1 MNAPESSDS
10 SNSDLIMQ
18 LSPASVA
25 ADREVR
31 RDSPF
36 RRARTCYDH
45 LAGVAGVELMDT
57 LHQNGWLEEQGQSKS
72 RTLYR
77 LTPMGEQSLAVRGVE
92 LSLVHGSKRI
102 YAYGCTDWTER
113 RFHLG
118 GALGA
123 AILRSLVE
131 AGIVRRD
138 YGTRAVGRLKP
149 LQQWIDN
156 MA

>member
-1 MNAPESSDS
+1 MNAPESSDG

-57 LHQNGWLEEQGQSKS
+57 LHQKDWLEEQGQSKS
-72 RTLYR
+72 RTRYQ
-77 LTPMGEQSLAVRGVE
+77 LTPLGEQSLAVRGVD
-92 LSLVHGSKRI
+92 LSLVHDSKRI
-102 YAYGCTDWTER
+102 YAYGCADWTER
-113 RFHLG
+113 RFHIG

-138 YGTRAVGRLKP
+138 YGTRAVGRLEP
-149 LQQWIDN
+149 VQQWVDN

>member
-1 MNAPESSDS
+1 MRNK
-10 SNSDLIMQ
+10 DLIMQ

-25 ADREVR
+25 AAREVR
-31 RDSPF
+31 RDSPL

-45 LAGVAGVELMDT
+45 LAGVAGVELMDA
-57 LHQNGWLEEQGQSKS
+57 LHHKGWLEEQGKSKS
-72 RTLYR
+72 RTHYR
-77 LTPMGEQSLAVRGVE
+77 LTPRGEQALAVRGVD

-113 RFHLG
+113 RFHLA

-131 AGIVRRD
+131 AGIVRRH
-138 YGTRAVGRLKP
+138 YGTRVVGRLEP
-149 LQQWIDN
+149 VQQWIDS

>member
-1 MNAPESSDS
+1 M
-10 SNSDLIMQ
+10 SNTDLIIQ
-18 LSPASVA
+18 LSPASA
-25 ADREVR
+25 AAAREVR

-45 LAGVAGVELMDT
+45 LAGVAGVELIDA
-57 LHQNGWLEEQGQSKS
+57 LHHKGWLEEQGKSKS
-72 RTLYR
+72 RTHYR
-77 LTPMGEQSLAVRGVE
+77 LTPMGAQGLTVRGVD

-113 RFHLG
+113 QFHLG

-138 YGTRAVGRLKP
+138 YGTRVVGRLEP
-149 LQQWIDN
+149 VQQWIDN